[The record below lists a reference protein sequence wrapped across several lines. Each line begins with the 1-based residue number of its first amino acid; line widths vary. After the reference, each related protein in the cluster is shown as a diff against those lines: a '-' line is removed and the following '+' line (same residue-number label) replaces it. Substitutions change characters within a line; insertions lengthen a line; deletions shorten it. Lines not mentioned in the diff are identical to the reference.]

1 MHPKQYD
8 PGFSISLPY
17 VTFFLGKPKINIL
30 LYEKRCKGSQ
40 RKWRSPWVRWMC
52 FYYCERQSLFVG
64 FIIKTLK
71 PSAASLEKYF
81 KFQRTSTNFKNK
93 ESINPTWHI
102 FFLSSKETTLSN
114 WLIKTNT
121 IACPFCLDDR
131 RPKCIDPVFLE
142 GFLFWSSEAPCSAT
156 LRKTFLA
163 VIRSDESEIDSLQG
177 DWITRHTEKFSS
189 FTCGLSFGLL
199 SRKQYFFFIIEPFYL
214 PNWINAYS
222 TALRYLS
229 SLILVVDVQ
238 LLRAIYSQ
246 YRFLYQP

>member
-1 MHPKQYD
+1 MQGLPKKVK
-8 PGFSISLPY
+8 I
-17 VTFFLGKPKINIL
+17 TLGTLDVL
-30 LYEKRCKGSQ
+30 LLLWTTKFVC
-40 RKWRSPWVRWMC
+40 W
-52 FYYCERQSLFVG
+52 FYYKNAKALSSVFGKILQ
-64 FIIKTLK
+64 I
-71 PSAASLEKYF
+71 
-81 KFQRTSTNFKNK
+81 STNFDKLQK
-93 ESINPTWHI
+93 QRQYKPDVAFF
-102 FFLSSKETTLSN
+102 FFLSSKKTTLSN

-156 LRKTFLA
+156 LHKSFLA

-189 FTCGLSFGLL
+189 FACGLSFGLP
-199 SRKQYFFFIIEPFYL
+199 SREQYFFFIIKPFYL